1 MPTDL
6 VIFAAQHLMTV
17 DAVLAVVVV
26 LGILSRRRHAN
37 IVWWAV
43 TFVFML
49 VLSFAV
55 SRLVGAIYVDPR
67 PFVVGHYKPLLPHT
81 ANNGFPSGYATAAA
95 VIVFAVLLLSRRWSI
110 PFLILAMLIDWARV
124 GVGLQHT
131 IDIVGAWIIVAL
143 STVIAFWI
151 GALLSAIVL
160 LDRVPPSWTAER
172 FRLGAR
178 DTPGEVPR

>member
-17 DAVLAVVVV
+17 DAVLAVIVV
-26 LGILSRRRHAN
+26 LGLLSRRRHATV
-37 IVWWAV
+37 VWWSV
-43 TFVFML
+43 TFVLML
-49 VLSFAV
+49 VLSFAL
-55 SRLVGAIYVDPR
+55 SRLVGAVYVDPR

-81 ANNGFPSGYATAAA
+81 VNNGFPSGYATAAA
-95 VIVFAVLLLSRRWSI
+95 VIVLGVLLLNRRWSI
-110 PFLILAMLIDWARV
+110 PFLIMAVLIDWARV

-160 LDRVPPSWTAER
+160 LDRIPPSWTAER
-172 FRLGAR
+172 FRLGERKAKGGI
-178 DTPGEVPR
+178 PH